1 MDAFYASVEL
11 LRRPE
16 LRDFPVAIGG
26 TGDPSRRGVL
36 TTANYVARKFGLRS
50 GMPMRTAKK
59 LCPDAIFL
67 PVDFPEYRRMSRLFK
82 TAILEICSQM
92 EDRGIDEVY
101 LDLGADNPDPIGTA
115 KQLRQ
120 SVFDATGLTC
130 SVGLA
135 PNKLI
140 AKIASDLDKPNGLTV
155 INTED
160 IQTRIWPLP
169 ASKVPGIGP
178 KAFKTLQELQLSTIG
193 DIATSSLDIL
203 QSRFTAN
210 FSNWMIQACQGN
222 WRTPIVT
229 EQERKSYSRE
239 TTFEQDLSSD
249 EECARVMA
257 NLSRRLEKDLLSK
270 SLAARTIGVKIRFT
284 DFTTITRDISPSN
297 AVKDAK
303 AIYNL
308 AWECYDRVPRNLP
321 RLKIRL
327 VGVRLSNF
335 IEAQLAQLPNASAEQ
350 AQEAPGLY
358 TQIPLPLFR

>member
-16 LRDFPVAIGG
+16 LREFPVAIGG

-82 TAILEICSQM
+82 AAVLSICTQM

-101 LDLGADNPDPIGTA
+101 IDLGAQNQDPIATA
-115 KQLRQ
+115 QQLRQ
-120 SVFDATGLTC
+120 AVFDATGLTC

-135 PNKLI
+135 PNKLL
-140 AKIASDLDKPNGLTV
+140 AKIASDLEKPNGLTV
-155 INTED
+155 IHAQD
-160 IQTRIWPLP
+160 IETRIWPLP

-178 KAFKTLQELQLSTIG
+178 KAYKTLQELQLNTIG
-193 DIATSSLDIL
+193 EVATSSLELL
-203 QSRFTAN
+203 QSRFTSN
-210 FSNWMIQACQGN
+210 FSNWMVQACQGA
-222 WRTPIVT
+222 WSTPIST

-257 NLSRRLEKDLLSK
+257 YLSRRLEKDLQSK
-270 SLAARTIGVKIRFT
+270 ALAARTIGVKIRFT
-284 DFTTITRDISPSN
+284 DFSTITRDISP
-297 AVKDAK
+297 AQPVKDART
-303 AIYNL
+303 IYHL
-308 AWECYDRVPRNLP
+308 AWECFDRIPRDLI
-321 RLKIRL
+321 RLKVRLIGIRL
-327 VGVRLSNF
+327 TNFVDGTQALDAPATQEQLALPLSNS
-335 IEAQLAQLPNASAEQ
+335 QL
-350 AQEAPGLY
+350 
-358 TQIPLPLFR
+358 IR